1 MRRADV
7 DLLIAGLGS
16 ASSSASPEPLTPG
29 VEREF
34 EAVALVHRAR
44 LYRTALGL
52 CRNPTEAEDLVQE
65 AYLRAYR
72 RFDSFVPD
80 TNCLAW
86 LRTILR
92 NVFINR
98 VVRGGREVPAGDAC
112 AVEGGVTSRALAAPP
127 ATPEEEFFL
136 RVLDNRELARALD
149 ALPPSFRAVVRL
161 ADVEGRSYREIAELC
176 EIPVGTVMSRLFRAR
191 RRLRRALQGRAEAS
205 NGRAREM
212 PRPRALLSH
221 PVAPMAGR
229 SDVNGCRPSRGDL
242 ATRNWRTCPVVA
254 EVAGWGA

>member
-1 MRRADV
+1 MKRADV

-16 ASSSASPEPLTPG
+16 ARSSASPEPLTPE

-44 LYRTALGL
+44 LHRTALGL

-65 AYLRAYR
+65 TYLRAYR

-92 NVFINR
+92 NVFVNH
-98 VVRGGREVPAGDAC
+98 VTRGRREVPAGDAC
-112 AVEGGVTSRALAAPP
+112 AVERGVALDAFAAPP

-149 ALPPSFRAVVRL
+149 ALPPSFWAVVRL

-176 EIPVGTVMSRLFRAR
+176 ELPVGTVMSRLFRAR

-212 PRPRALLSH
+212 PRPRAILSH

-229 SDVNGCRPSRGDL
+229 SDVNGCRPSPGDL

-254 EVAGWGA
+254 EVAGWRA

>member
-1 MRRADV
+1 MKRADV
-7 DLLIAGLGS
+7 DLLIAGLGR
-16 ASSSASPEPLTPG
+16 ARSSAAPGPLTPA

-34 EAVALVHRAR
+34 EVVALVHRAR
-44 LYRTALGL
+44 LHRTALGL
-52 CRNPTEAEDLVQE
+52 CRNPTEAEAQVQE
-65 AYLRAYR
+65 TYLRAFR
-72 RFDSFVPD
+72 RFDSFVPG

-86 LRTILR
+86 LHTILR

-112 AVEGGVTSRALAAPP
+112 AVECGVASRALAAPT
-127 ATPEEEFFL
+127 ATPEEEFFR
-136 RVLDNRELARALD
+136 RVLDDRELARALD
-149 ALPPSFRAVVRL
+149 ALPPSFRAVVLL

-176 EIPVGTVMSRLFRAR
+176 EVPVGTVMSRLFRAR
-191 RRLRRALQGRAEAS
+191 RRLRRAFRGRAEAS

-212 PRPRALLSH
+212 PRPRAILSH

-229 SDVNGCRPSRGDL
+229 SDVNGCRPSPGDL

-254 EVAGWGA
+254 EVAGRRA

>member
-7 DLLIAGLGS
+7 DSLIAGLGS
-16 ASSSASPEPLTPG
+16 AGSSASPEPVTPE

-65 AYLRAYR
+65 TYLRAYR
-72 RFDSFVPD
+72 RFDSFVPG

-92 NVFINR
+92 NVFINH
-98 VVRGGREVPAGDAC
+98 VTRGGREVPAGDAC
-112 AVEGGVTSRALAAPP
+112 AVERGDASEAFAAPP
-127 ATPEEEFFL
+127 ATPDEEFFL
-136 RVLDNRELARALD
+136 QVLDNRELARALD
-149 ALPPSFRAVVRL
+149 ALPPSFRTVVRL
-161 ADVEGRSYREIAELC
+161 ADVEGCSYREIAERC
-176 EIPVGTVMSRLFRAR
+176 ELPVGTVMSRLFRAR

-205 NGRAREM
+205 NGRARKM
-212 PRPRALLSH
+212 PRLRAIPAH
-221 PVAPMAGR
+221 PVTAMAGR
-229 SDVNGCRPSRGDL
+229 SAVNGCRPSLADL
-242 ATRNWRTCPVVA
+242 ARRNWREGLVVA